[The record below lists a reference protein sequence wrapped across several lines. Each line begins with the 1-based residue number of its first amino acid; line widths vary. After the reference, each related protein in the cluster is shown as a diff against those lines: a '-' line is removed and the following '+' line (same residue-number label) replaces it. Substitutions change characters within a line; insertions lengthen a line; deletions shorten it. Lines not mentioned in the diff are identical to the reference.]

1 MTKRGKHGPGIE
13 SHPGRLRG
21 HELVR
26 SQPYATSRSYKGPPG
41 GKFVR
46 ANICEIV
53 VGRQF
58 APQPYRTGGGGIW
71 PFTIYWLGVEAPNE
85 RRESS

>member
-1 MTKRGKHGPGIE
+1 MTKRGRHGPASE
-13 SHPGRLRG
+13 PTPVDCEVVSLCAPNHTQLLEVHKRL
-21 HELVR
+21 
-26 SQPYATSRSYKGPPG
+26 PG
-41 GKFVR
+41 GKFVG

-71 PFTIYWLGVEAPNE
+71 PLVGL
-85 RRESS
+85 

>member
-1 MTKRGKHGPGIE
+1 MAPTSTPAPVDCEVVSLCAPNRTQLLEVHKR
-13 SHPGRLRG
+13 L
-21 HELVR
+21 
-26 SQPYATSRSYKGPPG
+26 PG
-41 GKFVR
+41 GKFVG

-71 PFTIYWLGVEAPNE
+71 LFTIYWLGVETPNE
-85 RRESS
+85 RNESS